1 MIERYTRPGM
11 GALWTDEHK
20 YQTWLRVELAACEA
34 MGAAGGIPEK
44 ELRAIRR
51 KASFDAGR
59 IREIE
64 AEVRHDVIAF
74 LTNVAERVGPA
85 ARHIHKGMTSS
96 DVVDTALSVNL
107 VAAADR
113 LIAGV
118 EKVRGAAARQA
129 RRHAF
134 TPMIGR
140 SHGIHAEPT
149 TFGLKMALMYDEFG
163 RAESRLKA
171 ARETVRVG
179 KLSGAVGTHAHL
191 DPKIEAAA
199 CRSLGL
205 RPAAISTQILQRDRH
220 AEFASAIALAGTSVE
235 RWAQE
240 FRHLQ
245 RTEVREVEEF
255 FGKGQKGSSAMP
267 HKRNPVV
274 GEQLCGLARLLRGY
288 ALAAMED
295 VPLWH
300 ERDISHSSAE
310 RILLPDATILLD
322 YMLDR
327 LAALV
332 AGLKVDAG
340 RMRENLGLTRGLIH
354 SQQVLLL
361 LVDKGVAREEAY
373 RWVQRNAMESWRSG
387 EPLLERVAGDA
398 DIAQVASRR
407 ELAACFDLKRHF
419 RDVRRTFRAAGLPLR
434 PGRPEPARGEAISSR
449 RCAAR
454 CRRGGA

>member
-1 MIERYTRPGM
+1 MIDRYTRPEM

-20 YQTWLRVELAACEA
+20 FQTWLDVELAACAA
-34 MGAAGGIPEK
+34 MARAGLIP
-44 ELRAIRR
+44 RQDWAAIRR
-51 KASFDAGR
+51 RAGFDVKR
-59 IREIE
+59 IRKIE

-85 ARHIHKGMTSS
+85 ARHVHKGLTSS

-107 VAAADR
+107 VKAADLLLADVDR
-113 LIAGV
+113 
-118 EKVRGAAARQA
+118 VRAAAARLA
-129 RRHAF
+129 EKHAF

-149 TFGLKMALMYDEFG
+149 TFGLKMALMFDEFG
-163 RAESRLKA
+163 RARARLAA

-199 CRSLGL
+199 CRQLGL

-220 AEFASAIALAGTSVE
+220 AEFAAVLALVGASVE

-245 RTEVREVEEF
+245 RTEVGEVEEF
-255 FGKGQKGSSAMP
+255 FGRGQKGSSAMP
-267 HKRNPVV
+267 HKKNPVV
-274 GEQLCGLARLLRGY
+274 GEQLCGLARVLRGH
-288 ALAAMED
+288 ALAAMEN
-295 VPLWH
+295 VALWH

-310 RILLPDATILLD
+310 RIILPDATILLD
-322 YMLDR
+322 YMLDK
-327 LAALV
+327 LAALT
-332 AGLKVDAG
+332 AGLKVDAA
-340 RMRENLGLTRGLIH
+340 RMRANLDLTHGLIH

-361 LVDKGVAREEAY
+361 LVEKGLAREAAY
-373 RWVQRNAMESWRSG
+373 RWVQRNALEAWRTG
-387 EPLLERVAGDA
+387 QPLLALVAADK
-398 DIAQVASRR
+398 DIATTATRR

-419 RDVRRTFRAAGLPLR
+419 RDVKRTFRALGLSAG
-434 PGRPEPARGEAISSR
+434 
-449 RCAAR
+449 
-454 CRRGGA
+454 

>member
-1 MIERYTRPGM
+1 MIDRYTRPAM
-11 GALWTDEHK
+11 GALWADEHK
-20 YQTWLRVELAACEA
+20 FRTWLDVELAACAA
-34 MGAAGGIPEK
+34 MAQAGQIPRK
-44 ELRAIRR
+44 DWTAIRR
-51 KASFDAGR
+51 GAAFDVKR
-59 IREIE
+59 IRQIE

-74 LTNVAERVGPA
+74 LTNVAEHVGPA
-85 ARHIHKGMTSS
+85 ARHVHKGLTSS
-96 DVVDTALSVNL
+96 DVVDTALSANL
-107 VAAADR
+107 VKAADLLLADVDR
-113 LIAGV
+113 
-118 EKVRGAAARQA
+118 VRAAAARLA
-129 RRHAF
+129 EKHAF

-163 RAESRLKA
+163 RARARLVA

-191 DPKIEAAA
+191 DPKIEAAV
-199 CRSLGL
+199 CKRLGL

-220 AEFASAIALAGTSVE
+220 AEFVAVLALVGASVE

-255 FGKGQKGSSAMP
+255 FGRGQKGSSAMP
-267 HKRNPVV
+267 HKKNPVV
-274 GEQLCGLARLLRGY
+274 AEQLCGLARVLRGH
-288 ALAAMED
+288 ALAAMEN

-310 RILLPDATILLD
+310 RIILPDATILLD
-322 YMLDR
+322 YMLDK

-332 AGLKVDAG
+332 SGLKVDAA
-340 RMRENLGLTRGLIH
+340 RMRANLDLTHGLIH

-361 LVDKGVAREEAY
+361 LVEKGVAREEAY
-373 RWVQRNAMESWRSG
+373 RWVQRNALEAWRTG
-387 EPLLERVAGDA
+387 RPLLELVAADA
-398 DIAQVASRR
+398 DISKVATRR

-419 RDVRRTFRAAGLPLR
+419 RDVKRTFRALGLSAG
-434 PGRPEPARGEAISSR
+434 
-449 RCAAR
+449 
-454 CRRGGA
+454 

>member
-20 YQTWLRVELAACEA
+20 FRTWLQVELAACEA
-34 MGAAGGIPEK
+34 MAQAGLIPRK
-44 ELRAIRR
+44 EWSAIRR
-51 KASFDAGR
+51 KASFDVKR
-59 IREIE
+59 IRKIE
-64 AEVRHDVIAF
+64 AETRHDVIAF
-74 LTNVAERVGPA
+74 LTNVAETVGPA
-85 ARHIHKGMTSS
+85 ARHIHKGLTSS

-107 VAAADR
+107 VAAADL

-118 EKVRGAAARQA
+118 EHVRAAAAKQA
-129 RRHAF
+129 KKHAF

-163 RAESRLKA
+163 RALARLAA

-191 DPKIEAAA
+191 DPKIEAAV
-199 CRSLGL
+199 CKKLGL
-205 RPAAISTQILQRDRH
+205 KPAAISTQILQRDRH
-220 AEFASAIALAGTSVE
+220 AEFVAALALAGTSIE

-245 RTEVREVEEF
+245 RTEVREVEES
-255 FGKGQKGSSAMP
+255 FGRGQKGSSAMP
-267 HKRNPVV
+267 HKRNPIIA
-274 GEQLCGLARLLRGY
+274 EQLCGLARVLRGY
-288 ALAAMED
+288 AATAMEN
-295 VPLWH
+295 VALWH

-310 RILLPDATILLD
+310 RIILPDATILLD
-322 YMLDR
+322 YMLDK

-332 AGLKVDAG
+332 GGMMVDAG
-340 RMRENLGLTRGLIH
+340 RMRANLDLTHGLIH

-361 LVDKGVAREEAY
+361 LVEKGAAREEAY
-373 RWVQRNAMESWRSG
+373 RWVQRNAMEAWKSG
-387 EPLLERVAGDA
+387 KPLLELVAADA
-398 DIAQVASRR
+398 DIAKAATRR

-419 RDVRRTFRAAGLPLR
+419 RDVKRTFRAVGLPL
-434 PGRPEPARGEAISSR
+434 A
-449 RCAAR
+449 
-454 CRRGGA
+454 

>member
-1 MIERYTRPGM
+1 MIERYVRPEM

-20 YQTWLRVELAACEA
+20 FQTWLAVELAACEA
-34 MGAAGGIPEK
+34 MAKAGQIPRK
-44 ELRAIRR
+44 DWALIRR
-51 KASFDAGR
+51 KAAFDVRR
-59 IREIE
+59 IRRIE

-85 ARHIHKGMTSS
+85 ARHVHKGLTSS
-96 DVVDTALSVNL
+96 DVVDTALSANL
-107 VAAADR
+107 VKAADLLIADVARVRAAAAK
-113 LIAGV
+113 L
-118 EKVRGAAARQA
+118 ARK
-129 RRHAF
+129 HAF

-149 TFGLKMALMYDEFG
+149 TFGLKMALMHDEFG
-163 RAESRLKA
+163 RALARLQA

-191 DPKIEAAA
+191 DPKIEAAV
-199 CRSLGL
+199 CKKLGL
-205 RPAAISTQILQRDRH
+205 KPAAISTQILQRDRH
-220 AEFASAIALAGTSVE
+220 AEFAAVLALVGTSVE

-255 FGKGQKGSSAMP
+255 FGQGQKGSSAMP

-274 GEQLCGLARLLRGY
+274 AEQLCGLARVLRGH
-288 ALAAMED
+288 ALAAMEN

-310 RILLPDATILLD
+310 RIILPDATILLD
-322 YMLDR
+322 YMLDK
-327 LAALV
+327 LAALT
-332 AGLKVDAG
+332 AGLKVDAA
-340 RMRENLGLTRGLIH
+340 RMRANLDLTHGLIH

-361 LVDKGVAREEAY
+361 LVDKGVAREQAY
-373 RWVQRNAMESWRSG
+373 RWVQRNAMESWRTG
-387 EPLLERVAGDA
+387 RPLLDLVAADA
-398 DIAQVASRR
+398 DVAQAASRR

-419 RDVRRTFRAAGLPLR
+419 RDVKRTFRAVGLPLD
-434 PGRPEPARGEAISSR
+434 
-449 RCAAR
+449 
-454 CRRGGA
+454 

>member
-1 MIERYTRPGM
+1 MIERYTRPEL

-20 YQTWLRVELAACEA
+20 FQTWLDVELAAC
-34 MGAAGGIPEK
+34 AALAKAGQIP
-44 ELRAIRR
+44 RRDWADIRR
-51 KASFDAGR
+51 KAGFDVKR
-59 IREIE
+59 IRQIE
-64 AEVRHDVIAF
+64 ADVRHDVIAF

-85 ARHIHKGMTSS
+85 ARHVHKGLTSS

-107 VAAADR
+107 VQAADL

-118 EKVRGAAARQA
+118 ERVRAAAARLA
-129 RRHAF
+129 EKHAF

-149 TFGLKMALMYDEFG
+149 TFGLKMALMVDEFG
-163 RAESRLKA
+163 RARARLQA

-191 DPKIEAAA
+191 DPKIEAAV
-199 CRSLGL
+199 CKKLGL

-220 AEFASAIALAGTSVE
+220 AEFAVVLALVGASVE

-255 FGKGQKGSSAMP
+255 FGRGQKGSSAMP
-267 HKRNPVV
+267 HKKNPIVA
-274 GEQLCGLARLLRGY
+274 EQLCGLARVLRGH
-288 ALAAMED
+288 ALTAMEN

-310 RILLPDATILLD
+310 RIILPDATILLD
-322 YMLDR
+322 YMLDK

-332 AGLKVDAG
+332 SGLKVDAA
-340 RMRENLGLTRGLIH
+340 RMRANLDLTHGLIH
-354 SQQVLLL
+354 SQQVLLR
-361 LVDKGVAREEAY
+361 LVEKGVAREEAY
-373 RWVQRNAMESWRSG
+373 RWVQRNALEAWRTG
-387 EPLLERVAGDA
+387 RPLLELAAADA
-398 DIAQVASRR
+398 DIAKTIPRR

-419 RDVRRTFRAAGLPLR
+419 RDVKRTFRALGLSAG
-434 PGRPEPARGEAISSR
+434 
-449 RCAAR
+449 
-454 CRRGGA
+454 

>member
-20 YQTWLRVELAACEA
+20 FQTWLQVELAACEA
-34 MGAAGGIPEK
+34 MAKAGQLPPAD
-44 ELRAIRR
+44 LRAIRR
-51 KASFDAGR
+51 KASFDVKR

-64 AEVRHDVIAF
+64 ADVRHDVIAF
-74 LTNVAERVGPA
+74 LTNVAENVGPA
-85 ARHIHKGMTSS
+85 SRHIHKGMTSS

-118 EKVRGAAARQA
+118 ENLREAVATQA

-149 TFGLKMALMYDEFG
+149 TFGLKMALMFDEFG
-163 RAESRLKA
+163 RALKRLQT

-191 DPKIEAAA
+191 DSKIEAAV
-199 CRSLGL
+199 CRTLGL
-205 RPAAISTQILQRDRH
+205 KPAAISTQILQRDRH
-220 AEFASAIALAGTSVE
+220 AEFVSAIALAGTSIE

-245 RTEVREVEEF
+245 RTEVREVEEI

-267 HKRNPVV
+267 HKKNPVV
-274 GEQLCGLARLLRGY
+274 AEQLCGLARVLRGY
-288 ALAAMED
+288 ALTAMEN
-295 VPLWH
+295 VSLWH

-322 YMLDR
+322 YMLDALTR
-327 LAALV
+327 LV
-332 AGLKVDAG
+332 KGMKVDVE
-340 RMRENLGLTRGLIH
+340 RMRSNLDLTHGLIH

-361 LVDKGVAREEAY
+361 LVEKGVAREEAY
-373 RWVQRNAMESWRSG
+373 RWVQRNAMEAWESG
-387 EPLLERVAGDA
+387 RPLLELAAADA
-398 DIAQVASRR
+398 DIARVATRR
-407 ELAACFDLKRHF
+407 ELAGCFDLKRHF
-419 RDVRRTFRAAGLPLR
+419 RDVKRTFRAVGLPL
-434 PGRPEPARGEAISSR
+434 A
-449 RCAAR
+449 
-454 CRRGGA
+454 

>member
-1 MIERYTRPGM
+1 MIDRYTRPEM

-20 YQTWLRVELAACEA
+20 FQTWLDVELAACAA
-34 MGAAGGIPEK
+34 MARAGLIP
-44 ELRAIRR
+44 RQDWAAIRR
-51 KASFDAGR
+51 RAGFDVKR
-59 IREIE
+59 IRKIE

-85 ARHIHKGMTSS
+85 ARHVHKGLTSS
-96 DVVDTALSVNL
+96 DVVDTALSANL
-107 VAAADR
+107 VKAADLLIADVARVRAAAAK
-113 LIAGV
+113 L
-118 EKVRGAAARQA
+118 ARK
-129 RRHAF
+129 HAF

-149 TFGLKMALMYDEFG
+149 TFGLKMALMHDEFG
-163 RAESRLKA
+163 RALARLQA

-191 DPKIEAAA
+191 DPKIEAAV
-199 CRSLGL
+199 CKKLGL
-205 RPAAISTQILQRDRH
+205 KPAAISTQILQRDRH
-220 AEFASAIALAGTSVE
+220 AEFVTVLALVGTSVE

-255 FGKGQKGSSAMP
+255 FGQGQKGSSAMP

-274 GEQLCGLARLLRGY
+274 AEQLCGLARVLRGH
-288 ALAAMED
+288 ALAAMEN

-310 RILLPDATILLD
+310 RIILPDATILLD
-322 YMLDR
+322 YMLDK
-327 LAALV
+327 LAALT
-332 AGLKVDAG
+332 AGLKVDAA
-340 RMRENLGLTRGLIH
+340 RMRANLDLTHGLIH

-361 LVDKGVAREEAY
+361 LVDKGVAREQAY
-373 RWVQRNAMESWRSG
+373 RWVQRNAMESWRTG
-387 EPLLERVAGDA
+387 RPLLDLVAADA
-398 DIAQVASRR
+398 DVAQAASRR

-419 RDVRRTFRAAGLPLR
+419 RDVKRTFRAVGLPLD
-434 PGRPEPARGEAISSR
+434 
-449 RCAAR
+449 
-454 CRRGGA
+454 

>member
-1 MIERYTRPGM
+1 MIDRYTRPEM
-11 GALWTDEHK
+11 GALWTDGHK
-20 YQTWLRVELAACEA
+20 FQTWLDVELAAC
-34 MGAAGGIPEK
+34 AALAQAGQIPRK
-44 ELRAIRR
+44 DWTAIRR
-51 KASFDAGR
+51 KAGFDVKR
-59 IREIE
+59 IRQIE

-85 ARHIHKGMTSS
+85 ARHVHKGLTSS

-107 VAAADR
+107 VKAADL

-118 EKVRGAAARQA
+118 ERVRAAAARLA
-129 RRHAF
+129 RKHAF

-149 TFGLKMALMYDEFG
+149 TFGLKMALMVDEFG
-163 RAESRLKA
+163 RALARLQA

-191 DPKIEAAA
+191 DPKIEAAV
-199 CRSLGL
+199 CKKLGL

-220 AEFASAIALAGTSVE
+220 AEFAAVLALVGTSVE

-255 FGKGQKGSSAMP
+255 FGRGQKGSSAMP
-267 HKRNPVV
+267 HKKNPVV
-274 GEQLCGLARLLRGY
+274 AEQLCGLARVLRGY
-288 ALAAMED
+288 ALTAMEN

-310 RILLPDATILLD
+310 RIILPDATILLY
-322 YMLDR
+322 YMLDK

-332 AGLKVDAG
+332 SGLKVDAA
-340 RMRENLGLTRGLIH
+340 RMRANLDLTHGLIH
-354 SQQVLLL
+354 SQQVLLR
-361 LVDKGVAREEAY
+361 LVEKGVAREEAY
-373 RWVQRNAMESWRSG
+373 RWVQRNALEAWRTG
-387 EPLLERVAGDA
+387 RPLLELAAADA
-398 DIAQVASRR
+398 DIARTVPRR

-419 RDVRRTFRAAGLPLR
+419 RDVKRTFRAVGLPL
-434 PGRPEPARGEAISSR
+434 A
-449 RCAAR
+449 
-454 CRRGGA
+454 

>member
-1 MIERYTRPGM
+1 MIERYTRPAM

-20 YQTWLRVELAACEA
+20 FQTWLHVELAVCAA
-34 MGAAGGIPEK
+34 MAKAKMIPPK
-44 ELRAIRR
+44 DWLTIRR
-51 KASFDAGR
+51 KASFDVKR
-59 IREIE
+59 IRKIE

-74 LTNVAERVGPA
+74 LTNVSETVGPA
-85 ARHIHKGMTSS
+85 GRHIHKGLTSS
-96 DVVDTALSVNL
+96 DVVDTALSMNL
-107 VAAADR
+107 VKAADL

-118 EKVRGAAARQA
+118 EQVREAAAQQA
-129 RRHAF
+129 QKHAY

-163 RAESRLKA
+163 RALARLQA

-191 DPKIEAAA
+191 DPKIELAV
-199 CRSLGL
+199 CRALGL
-205 RPAAISTQILQRDRH
+205 KPAAISTQVLQRDRH
-220 AEFASAIALAGTSVE
+220 AEFVAAVALAGASIE

-255 FGKGQKGSSAMP
+255 FGQGQKGSSAMP
-267 HKRNPVV
+267 HKKNPIV
-274 GEQLCGLARLLRGY
+274 GEQLCGLARVLRGY
-288 ALAAMED
+288 AVTAMEN

-310 RILLPDATILLD
+310 RIILPDATILLD
-322 YMLDR
+322 SMLAK

-332 AGLKVDAG
+332 KGMKVDAV
-340 RMRENLGLTRGLIH
+340 RMRENLESTHGLIH

-361 LVDKGVAREEAY
+361 LVEKGVAREEAY
-373 RWVQRNAMESWRSG
+373 RWVQRNAMEAWKSG
-387 EPLLERVAGDA
+387 RPLLELAAADA
-398 DIAQVASRR
+398 DIAQVAKRR

-419 RDVRRTFRAAGLPLR
+419 RDVKRTFRAVGLPLK
-434 PGRPEPARGEAISSR
+434 
-449 RCAAR
+449 
-454 CRRGGA
+454 